1 VKKAMPISYK
11 VYDCI
16 TYDGEDC
23 LELRLRT
30 QWDRVDHFVIVEA
43 ELTFAGTEKPL
54 QFDLGRYAWASSKI
68 RYIPLRTAEFAG
80 CQTAWDRERF
90 QRNALR
96 RGYMDAADH
105 DVVIIADVDEI
116 IRPEKIAAVEPGSV
130 QVFELL
136 MLYFYCDYLMVSEPF
151 WRKVVAVTGAYALA
165 HEAEDIRNDTALR
178 ATVKTVDIPDAGWHF
193 SYLGG
198 MDMIERKL
206 ERFSHQNLNKP
217 RYKDRENNLARIYAG
232 KDIYR
237 RAKRWGRVH
246 MGDFG
251 NAVVARWFAQR
262 PDLFAP
268 AAMQPVGN
276 VDAVLAVRR
285 RAGRKPSPWEKLKL
299 RVWNAW

>member
-1 VKKAMPISYK
+1 MAHPYK
-11 VYDCI
+11 VYDCF
-16 TYDGEDC
+16 TFDGEDC
-23 LELRLRT
+23 LDLRLRT
-30 QWDRVDHFVIVEA
+30 HWERVDHFVIVEA
-43 ELTFAGTEKPL
+43 EVTFAGTAKAL
-54 QFDLGRYAWASSKI
+54 QFDPERYAWAASKI
-68 RYIPLRTAEFAG
+68 RYISLQAAEFAT

-96 RGYMDAADH
+96 RGYPDAAEH

-116 IRPEKIAAVEPGSV
+116 IRPDKVFAVAPGHV
-130 QVFELL
+130 HVFEML
-136 MLYFYCDYLMVSEPF
+136 MLYFYCDYLMVSDPF
-151 WRKVVAVTGAYALA
+151 WRKAVAVTGAYALA
-165 HEAEDIRNDTALR
+165 HEAEDIRNDANLR
-178 ATVKTVDIPDAGWHF
+178 AVATVVDVPDAGWHF

-217 RYKDRENNLARIYAG
+217 RYKDREKNLARVYAG

-251 NAVVARWFAQR
+251 QPEVAKWFAERPELFSPAAIQPLDKVAVV
-262 PDLFAP
+262 
-268 AAMQPVGN
+268 
-276 VDAVLAVRR
+276 LARR
-285 RAGRKPSPWEKLKL
+285 RHNGGKPSAWEKLKL

>member
-1 VKKAMPISYK
+1 MTISYK
-11 VYDCI
+11 VYDCF

-30 QWDRVDHFVIVEA
+30 LWERVDHFVIVEA
-43 ELTFAGTEKPL
+43 ELTFAGTAKSL
-54 QFDLGRYAWASSKI
+54 QFDPARYAWASSKI
-68 RYIPLRTAEFAG
+68 RYITLPATEFAK

-96 RGYMDAADH
+96 RGYQDAADH
-105 DVVIIADVDEI
+105 DVVIIADVDEV
-116 IRPEKIAAVEPGSV
+116 IRPEKIGVVEPGSV

-151 WRKVVAVTGAYALA
+151 WWKAVAVTGAYALA
-165 HEAEDIRNDTALR
+165 HEAEDIRNDAALR
-178 ATVKTVDIPDAGWHF
+178 VAVKTVEILDAGWHF

-217 RYKDRENNLARIYAG
+217 RYKDRGKNIARIYAG

-237 RAKRWGRVH
+237 RAKRWGRVQ
-246 MGDFG
+246 MGNFG
-251 NAVVARWFAQR
+251 NAVVAQWFAQR
-262 PDLFAP
+262 PDLFSPVAIR
-268 AAMQPVGN
+268 PVGN

-285 RAGRKPSPWEKLKL
+285 QAGRKPSTWEKLKL

>member
-1 VKKAMPISYK
+1 M

-16 TYDGEDC
+16 TFDGEDC

-30 QWDRVDHFVIVEA
+30 QWECVDHFVIVEA
-43 ELTFAGTEKPL
+43 EVTFAGATKAL
-54 QFDLGRYAWASSKI
+54 QFDPERYAWASSKI
-68 RYIPLRTAEFAG
+68 RYIPLRAEEFSA
-80 CQTAWDRERF
+80 CQTAWDRERL

-96 RGYMDAADH
+96 RGYQDAAEH
-105 DVVIIADVDEI
+105 DVVVIADVDEI
-116 IRPEKIAAVEPGSV
+116 IRPEKIGPVTPGTA

-151 WRKVVAVTGAYALA
+151 WRKAVAVTGAYALA

-178 ATVKTVDIPDAGWHF
+178 AMVKTIEIPDAGWHF

-217 RYKDRENNLARIYAG
+217 RYKDREKNLARIQAG

-251 NAVVARWFAQR
+251 NEVVAQWFAQR
-262 PDLFAP
+262 PELFSP
-268 AAMQPVGN
+268 AAILPMGN
-276 VDAVLAVRR
+276 VDAFLAERR
-285 RAGRKPSPWEKLKL
+285 RSGGKPSAWEKLKL

>member
-1 VKKAMPISYK
+1 MAHPYK
-11 VYDCI
+11 VYDCF
-16 TYDGEDC
+16 TFDGEDC
-23 LELRLRT
+23 LDLRLRT
-30 QWDRVDHFVIVEA
+30 HWDRVDHFVIVEA
-43 ELTFAGTEKPL
+43 ELTFAGTAKAL
-54 QFDLGRYAWASSKI
+54 QFDAVRYAWASSKI
-68 RYIPLRTAEFAG
+68 RYITLQASEFAA

-96 RGYMDAADH
+96 RGYADAAEH
-105 DVVIIADVDEI
+105 DVVIIADVDEVL
-116 IRPEKIAAVEPGSV
+116 RPEKIGAVAPGSV
-130 QVFELL
+130 HVFEML

-151 WRKVVAVTGAYALA
+151 WRKAVAVTGAYALA
-165 HEAEDIRNDTALR
+165 HEAEDIRNSAHLR
-178 ATVKTVDIPDAGWHF
+178 AAAHVVDVPDAGWHF

-217 RYKDRENNLARIYAG
+217 KYKDRENNLARIDAG

-251 NAVVARWFAQR
+251 NAEVAKWFTQR
-262 PDLFAP
+262 PDLFSP
-268 AAMQPVGN
+268 AAITPVDD
-276 VDAVLAVRR
+276 VAVVLAERR
-285 RAGRKPSPWEKLKL
+285 RTGGKPSAWEKLKL

>member
-1 VKKAMPISYK
+1 MPISYK

-30 QWDRVDHFVIVEA
+30 QWDRVDYFVIVEA
-43 ELTFAGTEKPL
+43 ELSFAGTEKPL
-54 QFDLGRYAWASSKI
+54 QFDPGRYAWASSKI
-68 RYIPLRTAEFAG
+68 RYIPLRAAEFAG

-96 RGYMDAADH
+96 RGYTDAAEH

-116 IRPEKIAAVEPGSV
+116 IRPEKIEAVEPGSV
-130 QVFELL
+130 KVFELL

-165 HEAEDIRNDTALR
+165 HEAEDIRNDAALR
-178 ATVKTVDIPDAGWHF
+178 ATVKTVDVPDAGWHF

-217 RYKDRENNLARIYAG
+217 RYKDREKNLARIYAG

-251 NAVVARWFAQR
+251 NAVVAHWFAQH
-262 PDLFAP
+262 PDLFTP
-268 AAMQPVGN
+268 AAMRPVGN
-276 VDAVLAVRR
+276 VDAVLASRR
-285 RAGRKPSPWEKLKL
+285 RAGRKPSVWEKLKL
-299 RVWNAW
+299 RVWNSC

>member
-1 VKKAMPISYK
+1 MSTSYK
-11 VYDCI
+11 VYDCF
-16 TYDGEDC
+16 TFDGEDC
-23 LELRLRT
+23 LDLRLRT
-30 QWDRVDHFVIVEA
+30 HWDRVDHFVIVEA
-43 ELTFAGTEKPL
+43 ELTFAGTPKAL
-54 QFDLGRYAWASSKI
+54 QFDPERYAWARSKI
-68 RYIPLRTAEFAG
+68 RYVTLQAAEFAA

-96 RGYMDAADH
+96 RGYADAEAH

-116 IRPEKIAAVEPGSV
+116 IRPETIVAVAPGRMH
-130 QVFELL
+130 VFEML

-151 WRKVVAVTGAYALA
+151 WRKAVAVNGAYALA
-165 HEAEDIRNDTALR
+165 HEAEDIRNGAELR
-178 ATVKTVDIPDAGWHF
+178 AAAEVVDVRDAGWHF

-217 RYKDRENNLARIYAG
+217 KYKNREKNLARIDAG

-251 NAVVARWFAQR
+251 NAEVAKWFAQR
-262 PDLFAP
+262 PELFSPATIAP
-268 AAMQPVGN
+268 VDR
-276 VDAVLAVRR
+276 VDAVLAERR
-285 RAGRKPSPWEKLKL
+285 RNGGKPSPWEKLKL
-299 RVWNAW
+299 RIWNAW

>member
-1 VKKAMPISYK
+1 MPSPYK

-16 TYDGEDC
+16 TFDGEDC

-43 ELTFAGTEKPL
+43 EVTFAGTAKAL
-54 QFDLGRYAWASSKI
+54 QFDAERYAWARPKI
-68 RYIPLRTAEFAG
+68 RYIPLRAEVFAA
-80 CQTAWDRERF
+80 CQTAWDRERV

-96 RGYMDAADH
+96 LGYQDAAED
-105 DVVIIADVDEI
+105 DVVVIADVDEI
-116 IRPEKIAAVEPGSV
+116 IRPEKIGPVEPGTV

-151 WRKVVAVTGAYALA
+151 WRKAVAVTGAYALA
-165 HEAEDIRNDTALR
+165 HEAEDIRNSAALR
-178 ATVKTVDIPDAGWHF
+178 AEVVTLEVRDAGWHF

-217 RYKDRENNLARIYAG
+217 RYKDREKNLARIHAG

-251 NAVVARWFAQR
+251 NTVVAQWFAQR
-262 PDLFAP
+262 PELFSP
-268 AAMQPVGN
+268 AAIQPVGN
-276 VDAVLAVRR
+276 VDALLAAR
-285 RAGRKPSPWEKLKL
+285 RAAGGKPSAWEKLKL